1 MKRRV
6 AIYVRV
12 SGEEQVKGYSI
23 GEQKDRLKTYCKL
36 KDWIVVKTYEDPAFS
51 GGTMDRPGLQSMLS
65 ACRKGTVDTVLVWK
79 LDRLSRSQ
87 KDTLYLI
94 EDVFKPLNIAF
105 VAETQNLDTATPLG
119 MAMIGIMAAFAQ
131 LERDQIKERMEMGRV
146 GRAKSG
152 RWRGGANRPTGY
164 DFVDGNLIINEYEA
178 LQIRKIFD
186 LFLQGKS
193 LRSICS
199 YMKERYANTHVGYTD
214 PHMISKII
222 RNPIYIGKIQY
233 KDNVYDGLHEPI
245 IDDETFQKAQDMYK
259 ELADKND
266 HRYRSPFQGRY
277 MLSGLCFCG
286 NCGARYFT
294 HGGVHYERMPDG
306 RYKKTKTGY
315 YYYKC
320 YSRDGNSH
328 MSRMKGC
335 KNPNYRVEE
344 LDSIILEE
352 IESLKF
358 EEGYLEQII
367 SEGHDEK
374 PNPIPSMQ
382 KELSAT
388 ERKIS
393 RLLTLYASDVEID
406 LEDLSEQIKPLYDQR
421 DRLRREIERYQSEK
435 HPDGYLTKEQ
445 VRKRLKDLSLED
457 ASLEQKRMLCN
468 DLIEKI
474 VLGKE
479 KGDITIY
486 WRF

>member
-131 LERDQIKERMEMGRV
+131 LLHHRNLIFGI
-146 GRAKSG
+146 GI
-152 RWRGGANRPTGY
+152 
-164 DFVDGNLIINEYEA
+164 FVDGNLIINEYEA

-245 IDDETFQKAQDMYK
+245 IDEETFQKAQVMYK

-344 LDSIILEE
+344 LDSIILGE

-367 SEGHDEK
+367 SEGHEEK

-382 KELSAT
+382 KELSST

-435 HPDGYLTKEQ
+435 HPDGYLTKEE

-474 VLGKE
+474 VLGRE